1 MFFDVEDILIYYL
14 NFLYSTKERNNLT
27 VNILHLTCRQL
38 GIKTLQKVFKDRV
51 NFIFSELTPVASKF
65 VRVKQN
71 TN

>member
-27 VNILHLTCRQL
+27 VNILHMTCRQL
-38 GIKTLQKVFKDRV
+38 GIETLQKVFKDRV
-51 NFIFSELTPVASKF
+51 NFIFSELTPVASEF
-65 VRVKQN
+65 VRVKPN